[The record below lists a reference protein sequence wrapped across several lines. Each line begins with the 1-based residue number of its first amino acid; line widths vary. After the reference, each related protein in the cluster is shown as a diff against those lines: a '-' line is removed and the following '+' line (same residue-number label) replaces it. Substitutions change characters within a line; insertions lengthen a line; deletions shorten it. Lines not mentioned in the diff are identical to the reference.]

1 MTTDLG
7 TLTTAADGWDD
18 MATEFNK
25 QERAYKRDV
34 HGISMGQTWLGLSAD
49 TANRRFDI
57 TLKEYQ
63 NAQTEAKAIASLLRD
78 AHTQF
83 VDLKGKLTAAR
94 QEAVDAG
101 MKVSDQGVVSYDTA
115 RLDESTRNAYR
126 HDPDFQ
132 DSVRKSVS
140 SWQSRMDQLV
150 KDVTDADK
158 GVQTA
163 FDAVVV
169 DSDVNDGTLNGF
181 NGQAKGDIE
190 QYEAENAEDI
200 ATRLA
205 GGEKVPATELAEL
218 DRAFRDN
225 AKSKEFTQTLL
236 NGLGASGTIE
246 LTNRLSTLSHGGKNK
261 GTFADLQAGLANSL
275 ATATKNPDSAFYKKF
290 RTDMQRAGVQKFDLD
305 VASQKVSVGVGHGQ
319 QVRGYQSLVTLMQE
333 GNGYSGQFL
342 KDLATDIRAVED
354 KKQGGDPD
362 VWDLS
367 GRFSGKDDGWFAND
381 PLDGVLGIMAKDP
394 GTATS
399 YLDPGPDGKND
410 NLSYLLTERD
420 WDHVDTTRWQGKVQ
434 VTGEDTFDQDVRAG
448 LGLALAAGATGNVAG
463 AEGTEFGRH
472 TAAQARVMHDTVNL
486 LDYGHADGTFG
497 EDKKEPRTGK
507 ADELL
512 AGDEYA
518 SLRSPLSQVLADYS
532 PDVVETINGD
542 APGGRAGKADVYEN
556 GDESQIQNS
565 RSSLIRMMRGVSEA
579 DDVQNFERIYHAQQ
593 GYMSEQLMDK
603 DFPNATAALNEARKY
618 GEVTGALNAVGGDVK
633 MDVHDDKISEA
644 TDKRFYGYHIGGGM
658 ITNIPIVGDMS
669 QRLVDVSLNNW
680 LAGVQAEEGSLAK
693 EELNRSNDV
702 AQDNIDRYFDR
713 WGAERSLAPEIAE
726 DAAGEAQQSYVS
738 GRQTAYE
745 ALRSR

>member
-1 MTTDLG
+1 MTTDLA
-7 TLTTAADGWDD
+7 TLTTAADAWDH
-18 MATEFNK
+18 MAKEFGK
-25 QERAYKRDV
+25 QEKAYKRDV
-34 HGISMGQTWLGLSAD
+34 HGISMGPSWQGLSAD
-49 TANRRFDI
+49 AANRRFDT
-57 TLKEYQ
+57 TLTEYQ

-83 VDLKGKLTAAR
+83 TDLRSKLKTAR

-101 MKVSDQGVVSYDTA
+101 MKVSDQGRVSYDTQL
-115 RLDESTRNAYR
+115 LDQGTRNAYH
-126 HDPDFQ
+126 HDPDYQ
-132 DSVRKSVS
+132 ESVRKSVR
-140 SWQSRMDQLV
+140 SWQDRIDQLV
-150 KDVTDADK
+150 KDTTDADK
-158 GVQTA
+158 GVEIA
-163 FDAVVV
+163 FNAVVV
-169 DSDVNDGTLNGF
+169 DSNLQDGTFNGF

-190 QYEAENAEDI
+190 KYEAENAEDI

-205 GGEKVPATELAEL
+205 GGEKVSATELAEL

-225 AKSKEFTQTLL
+225 AKSKEFSQTLL
-236 NGLGASGTIE
+236 NGLGASGTME
-246 LTNRLSTLSHGGKNK
+246 LTNRLSTLSHDGKNK
-261 GTFADLQAGLANSL
+261 GTFAGLQEGLANSL

-290 RTDMQRAGVQKFDLD
+290 RTDMQRVGVQEFDLD
-305 VASQKVSVGVGHGQ
+305 VASQKISVGVGHGQ

-342 KDLATDIRAVED
+342 KDLATDIRAAED
-354 KKQGGDPD
+354 KKQGGNPD
-362 VWDLS
+362 IWDLT
-367 GRFSGKDDGWFAND
+367 GRFSGKEDGWFAND

-394 GTATS
+394 ETATS
-399 YLDPGPDGKND
+399 YLDPGPGGKND

-434 VTGEDTFDQDVRAG
+434 VTGDDTFDQDVRAG

-472 TAAQARVMHDTVNL
+472 TAAQARVMHETVNL
-486 LDYGHADGTFG
+486 LDYGHVDGTFG

-518 SLRSPLSQVLADYS
+518 SLRAPLSQALADYS

-542 APGGRAGKADVYEN
+542 APGGRAGKADAYEN

-579 DDVQNFERIYHAQQ
+579 DDIQNFERIYHAQQ

-644 TDKRFYGYHIGGGM
+644 TDTRFYGYHIGGGM

-669 QRLVDVSLNNW
+669 QRLVDISLNNW

-713 WGAERSLAPEIAE
+713 WSEERNLAPEIAE

>member
-1 MTTDLG
+1 MTTDLA
-7 TLTTAADGWDD
+7 TLTSAADGWDD
-18 MATEFNK
+18 MAKEFSK
-25 QERAYKRDV
+25 QEKAYKRDV

-49 TANRRFDI
+49 AANRRFDT
-57 TLKEYQ
+57 TLTEYQ
-63 NAQTEAKAIASLLRD
+63 DAQTEAKAIASLLRD

-83 VDLKGKLTAAR
+83 VDLRGKLRTAR
-94 QEAVDAG
+94 QEAIEAD
-101 MKVSDQGVVSYDTA
+101 MKVSDQGVVSYDTQ
-115 RLDESTRNAYR
+115 RVSESTRTAYR

-132 DSVRKSVS
+132 ESVRKSVR
-140 SWQSRMDQLV
+140 SWQERIDQLV
-150 KDVTDADK
+150 KAVTDADK
-158 GVQTA
+158 GVEIA
-163 FDAVVV
+163 FNAVVV
-169 DSDVNDGTLNGF
+169 DTDLQDGTFNGF

-190 QYEAENAEDI
+190 KYEAENAEEI
-200 ATRLA
+200 ATRIA
-205 GGEKVPATELAEL
+205 GGEKVSAAQLAEL

-236 NGLGASGTIE
+236 SGLGASGTME
-246 LTNRLSTLSHGGKNK
+246 LTNRLSTLSHGGKDR
-261 GTFADLQAGLANSL
+261 GTFAGLQEGLANSL
-275 ATATKNPDSAFYKKF
+275 ATATKNPDSAFYRKF
-290 RTDMQRAGVQKFDLD
+290 RTDMQKAGVQKFDLD
-305 VASQKVSVGVGHGQ
+305 VANQKISVGVGHGQ
-319 QVRGYQSLVTLMQE
+319 QVRGYQSLVTLMQA
-333 GNGYSGQFL
+333 GDGYSGQFL

-354 KKQGGDPD
+354 KTQGGDPD
-362 VWDLS
+362 IWDLS
-367 GRFSGKDDGWFAND
+367 GHFSGKDDGWFAND

-394 GTATS
+394 STTIS

-410 NLSYLLTERD
+410 NLTYLLAERD
-420 WDHVDTTRWQGKVQ
+420 WNHVDTTRWQGKVE

-448 LGLALAAGATGNVAG
+448 LGLALATGATGNVAG
-463 AEGTEFGRH
+463 ADGTEFSHH
-472 TAAQARVMHDTVNL
+472 TAAQARVMHATVNL

-512 AGDEYA
+512 AGDDYA
-518 SLRSPLSQVLADYS
+518 ALRGPLSQALADYS

-542 APGGRAGKADVYEN
+542 APGGRAGRAEIYEN
-556 GDESQIQNS
+556 GEDSQIQNS

-579 DDVQNFERIYHAQQ
+579 DDIQNFERIYHAQQ

-633 MDVHDDKISEA
+633 MDVHDDKISDA
-644 TDKRFYGYHIGGGM
+644 TDTRFYGYHLGGGM

-669 QRLVDVSLNNW
+669 QRLVDISLNNW

-713 WGAERSLAPEIAE
+713 WGEERSLAPEVAE
-726 DAAGEAQQSYVS
+726 DAAGEAQQSYIS